1 MQRVKGLFI
10 MSFGRKGTLKRAG
23 IILIFAVVFLLI
35 ITAGTVLINKKRDS
49 MVIDGRKLDIR
60 VRDESDA
67 IRIADF
73 FYKNK
78 VPAGIKTDEVTIP
91 ENFNDTYEKYNELQ
105 KPLGTD
111 LSGYKGRECTR
122 YSLHYPEDEGY
133 GRTMTL
139 LVFDGRLI
147 GGDMSDDLFDGEMLP
162 LYNLMSQI

>member
-23 IILIFAVVFLLI
+23 IILAFAVVFLSL

-49 MVIDGRKLDIR
+49 MVIDGRELDIR

-67 IRIADF
+67 IRIAEF
-73 FYKNK
+73 FYKDK
-78 VPAGIKTDEVTIP
+78 APAGIITDEVTIP
-91 ENFNDTYEKYNELQ
+91 KSFNDMYEKYNELQ

-111 LSGYKGRECTR
+111 LSAYKGFECTR
-122 YSLHYPEDEGY
+122 YSLHYPEYEGC

-147 GGDMSDDLFDGEMLP
+147 GGDMSDDLFDGEMVS
-162 LYNLMSQI
+162 LYNIPS